1 MRKEIIT
8 FREPKS
14 PISEI
19 FRTLRTNIQF
29 ANNKRGLH
37 SLLITSTTP
46 GEGKSWVSANLAV
59 AFAQAGKRVV
69 LVDCD
74 MRKGRQF
81 SMFGVAPTPGLSNF
95 LSGIN
100 SNGEESNPDILSYL
114 RSTEVENLYVITA
127 GNVPPNPSELLDS
140 KQMEKQ

>member
-81 SMFGVAPTPGLSNF
+81 SMFGK
-95 LSGIN
+95 
-100 SNGEESNPDILSYL
+100 Y
-114 RSTEVENLYVITA
+114 RSRKLICNYCGKCTTKSFRIA
-127 GNVPPNPSELLDS
+127 RF
-140 KQMEKQ
+140 

>member
-100 SNGEESNPDILSYL
+100 SNGEKVTQIY
-114 RSTEVENLYVITA
+114 YHI
-127 GNVPPNPSELLDS
+127 
-140 KQMEKQ
+140 